1 MPRKIAKLLPKR
13 ARNGKNASQRIT
25 NSFRRMSV
33 SFNRCISRGKHIY
46 TCLVGNGDVLID
58 SKTIECFRFNEF
70 YCKYEKDTPNVF
82 DTPQCRRLESFLKKF
97 LLAQEFGYLGDLSEV
112 HFKFSHLSWVV
123 NIKELMADFIE
134 NIEIENEDLQ
144 ESIKRFNS
152 VFDKFYKKININKK
166 TYEEFY
172 KGLDDYAYI
181 QGFANLNLR
190 NLYNTGYSSND
201 VVGIYATIQR
211 EEDRYEI
218 YSDSDSDSDIYIL
231 PSSDSDSEFETD

>member
-1 MPRKIAKLLPKR
+1 MIPYRTPQFHTGTFLTFDQIKQRFLPALPKVPPE
-13 ARNGKNASQRIT
+13 NEKHKKEYL
-25 NSFRRMSV
+25 FL
-33 SFNRCISRGKHIY
+33 RGI
-46 TCLVGNGDVLID
+46 N
-58 SKTIECFRFNEF
+58 IECFRFNEF

-152 VFDKFYKKININKK
+152 VFDKFYKKLNINKE

-231 PSSDSDSEFETD
+231 PSSDSDSDSEFETD